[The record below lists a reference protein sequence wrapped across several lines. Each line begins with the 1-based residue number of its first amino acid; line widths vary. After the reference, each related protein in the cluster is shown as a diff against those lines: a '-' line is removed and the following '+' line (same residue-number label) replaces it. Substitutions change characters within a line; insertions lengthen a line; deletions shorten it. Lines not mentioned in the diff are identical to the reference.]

1 MGNPDD
7 GPDSPLEGIKNFLQQ
22 RLPEMLARARAE
34 EENLVREALSRPE
47 LPARLE
53 QLGRALA
60 AGVRESLT
68 AEKLEPKQL
77 KPALDRELLDELVD
91 DTQLMM
97 AMFMVVGAA
106 GDLIAQRAKQREE
119 IDNQLR
125 NL

>member
-7 GPDSPLEGIKNFLQQ
+7 GPDSPLEDIKNFLQE
-22 RLPEMLARARAE
+22 RLPEMMAQARAE
-34 EENLVREALSRPE
+34 QQNLVREALSRPE

-60 AGVRESLT
+60 VGVRESLT
-68 AEKLEPKQL
+68 AEELEPKQL

-106 GDLIAQRAKQREE
+106 GDLIADRAKQRKEV
-119 IDNQLR
+119 DNQLR